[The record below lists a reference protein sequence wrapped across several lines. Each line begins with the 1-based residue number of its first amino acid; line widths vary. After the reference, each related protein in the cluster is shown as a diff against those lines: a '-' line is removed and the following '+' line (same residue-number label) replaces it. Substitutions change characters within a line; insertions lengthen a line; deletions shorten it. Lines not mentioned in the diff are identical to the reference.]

1 MKIEGFE
8 VLPLKNNREMMI
20 DGIPAPGPSFL
31 FFFNQKDIIGLNHV
45 KPSIFDGISHPYP
58 R

>member
-31 FFFNQKDIIGLNHV
+31 FFLTKR
-45 KPSIFDGISHPYP
+45 PSLG
-58 R
+58 